1 MKKFFTKKIVGYV
14 VASTVLGA
22 LALGTFAAV
31 DTVTHRLDRSGQS
44 VTIMK
49 PM

>member
-1 MKKFFTKKIVGYV
+1 MKKFLTKKIVGYV

-31 DTVTHRLDRSGQS
+31 DTATHRLERGSQT
-44 VTIMK
+44 VAIFRK
-49 PM
+49 

>member
-1 MKKFFTKKIVGYV
+1 MKKFLTKKIVGYV

-31 DTVTHRLDRSGQS
+31 DTMTHRVERGSQS
-44 VTIMK
+44 VAIMK
-49 PM
+49 PR

>member
-1 MKKFFTKKIVGYV
+1 MKKFLTKKIVGCV

-31 DTVTHRLDRSGQS
+31 DTVTHRLDRSSQS
-44 VTIMK
+44 VSIMR
-49 PM
+49 PR